1 MYEEKKARHVNSF
14 IKDKIRLMRQRF
26 PLFVEN
32 MGENLQVMIAQKR
45 QQVQEKR
52 AQQKAR
58 REQARKK

>member
-1 MYEEKKARHVNSF
+1 
-14 IKDKIRLMRQRF
+14 MRQRF